1 MAIKTEGQRLE
12 SVERHLPEFSQRLL
26 RLTGEVEALKVLV
39 TGATKAPV
47 NMKVSELQALAGTL
61 GIEKPEEMTR
71 AELLVAIKA
80 KQTEAKT
87 AVPATE

>member
-12 SVERHLPEFSQRLL
+12 SCERYCQEFAQRLL
-26 RLTGEVEALKVLV
+26 RLSDEVEALKVV
-39 TGATKAPV
+39 VMGVIKAPV
-47 NMKVSELQALAGTL
+47 NMKVSELQGLAVTL

-80 KQTEAKT
+80 KQAEAKSD
-87 AVPATE
+87 VPA